1 MPHEIAY
8 TADGEAMLM
17 FVGDEPWHGLGTR
30 MEELGDPL
38 TAVNAAN
45 CDYTI

>member
-8 TADGEAMLM
+8 TVDGEAMLM

-30 MEELGDPL
+30 MEELVDPL
-38 TAVNAAN
+38 TAVKSPV
-45 CDYTI
+45 